1 MKAFESFGGWLLD
14 TRAGLVVGSLLM
26 LGCMAVLG
34 YEIWKAPKEV
44 TLKASEFVCVV
55 AEPNGLGTRCVEY
68 RRSH

>member
-1 MKAFESFGGWLLD
+1 MD

-26 LGCMAVLG
+26 LGTLSVVG

-55 AEPNGLGTRCVEY
+55 AEPSGLGTRCVEY
-68 RRSH
+68 RRSY